1 MTLWLLEINIKI
13 SKLERFLQNFGI
25 KSMTTCEFLTIEA
38 ETSQDAIEQ
47 SGKDSKVW
55 SISVRKA
62 SQKDLIFMDC

>member
-1 MTLWLLEINIKI
+1 MTLWLLEIN
-13 SKLERFLQNFGI
+13 SKLSKIEKFLKNFGI
-25 KSMTTCEFLTIEA
+25 KPMTTCELMTIEA
-38 ETSQDAIEQ
+38 ETPQDAINQ